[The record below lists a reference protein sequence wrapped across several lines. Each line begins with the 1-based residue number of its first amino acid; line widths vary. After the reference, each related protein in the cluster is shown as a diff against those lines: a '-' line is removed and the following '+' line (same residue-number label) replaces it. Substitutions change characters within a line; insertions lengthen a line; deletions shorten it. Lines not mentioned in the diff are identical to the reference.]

1 MNYVIMSMDFVPEVV
16 WMGILEDIVT
26 SVRFVQNYI
35 KKHVL
40 LLKFMYIN
48 VRYNHLKDVKL

>member
-1 MNYVIMSMDFVPEVV
+1 MSMDVVPEVV

-48 VRYNHLKDVKL
+48 VQYNHLKDVKL

>member
-1 MNYVIMSMDFVPEVV
+1 MSMDFVSEVV

-26 SVRFVQNYI
+26 SVRFVQNDI

-40 LLKFMYIN
+40 LLKFMHTS
-48 VRYNHLKDVKL
+48 VLYNYLKDAKL

>member
-35 KKHVL
+35 KKTCFV
-40 LLKFMYIN
+40 
-48 VRYNHLKDVKL
+48 VKIYVY